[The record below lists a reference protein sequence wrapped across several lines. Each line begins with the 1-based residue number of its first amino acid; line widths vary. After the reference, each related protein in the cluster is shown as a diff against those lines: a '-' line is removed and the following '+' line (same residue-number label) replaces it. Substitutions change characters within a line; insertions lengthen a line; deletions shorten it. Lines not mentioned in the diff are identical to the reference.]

1 MNTAVNSENTS
12 KNVLRGDKY
21 SNFVKKVPI
30 DKERYNGDIFEKI
43 VGNTVIGKYVDV
55 LEDVG
60 RYQQNLYIIDSDRL
74 DEKFDKLFGCKSLD
88 RQMSEVNIG
97 DIIEIEYLGKKITN
111 QKEYHEYKVSRV
123 YF

>member
-12 KNVLRGDKY
+12 RNVLRGDKY

-111 QKEYHEYKVSRV
+111 QKEYLK
-123 YF
+123 